1 MHVAVAVVYMSVL
14 CVPIPRK
21 KEKGGI
27 HTRKRVLTATAS
39 RETAFNKLSA
49 VFCEPFFGTVSPS
62 LSLVSVCLC
71 NRREKKP
78 SFLRRKNAPLS
89 TPSDQHLFLSFL
101 SRPITDRQ
109 TPPLYVTIFVCCLG
123 CYSNSG
129 RRFLFFFFF
138 FLRLKEDTK

>member
-89 TPSDQHLFLSFL
+89 TPSDQHLF
-101 SRPITDRQ
+101 
-109 TPPLYVTIFVCCLG
+109 
-123 CYSNSG
+123 
-129 RRFLFFFFF
+129 FFFF
-138 FLRLKEDTK
+138 FLGLLQTDRHHRCMLQYLCAVSVVIRTRGGDFYFSSSSSCG